1 MIANRPKATMRD
13 VAEEAGVSK
22 ALVSLVYRTPEKVSP
37 ERRAWVLEAAE
48 RLGFRPNWV
57 ASSLSARESSF
68 TAILVSNMH
77 NPVFGTVVDSARA
90 TLAEAGRYGLMS
102 SAVIPGP
109 DGVFQADHRIV
120 NALEDLNAGGFL
132 VVGVMPDWSVLRDI
146 HPSRRVVVALAA
158 IDEIPRAASVRSHN
172 VEGMREL
179 IAHLTSQGHTR
190 IAHLGGLGQ
199 AAGRARA
206 AAYEAAMREAGL
218 ERHIRVVP
226 ADFSEDSGRA
236 AAGLLLDRYPD
247 TTAVTCVNDLVA
259 LGAMSAVR
267 ATGRAIP
274 DDVALAGYD
283 NTFLAGLDAI

>member
-109 DGVFQADHRIV
+109 DGVFQAGSSSSGSCRTGRCCATSTRAEGSSSHW
-120 NALEDLNAGGFL
+120 
-132 VVGVMPDWSVLRDI
+132 P
-146 HPSRRVVVALAA
+146 PST
-158 IDEIPRAASVRSHN
+158 RSH
-172 VEGMREL
+172 GPPRS
-179 IAHLTSQGHTR
+179 APTTS
-190 IAHLGGLGQ
+190 
-199 AAGRARA
+199 RACA
-206 AAYEAAMREAGL
+206 
-218 ERHIRVVP
+218 
-226 ADFSEDSGRA
+226 S
-236 AAGLLLDRYPD
+236 
-247 TTAVTCVNDLVA
+247 
-259 LGAMSAVR
+259 
-267 ATGRAIP
+267 
-274 DDVALAGYD
+274 
-283 NTFLAGLDAI
+283 